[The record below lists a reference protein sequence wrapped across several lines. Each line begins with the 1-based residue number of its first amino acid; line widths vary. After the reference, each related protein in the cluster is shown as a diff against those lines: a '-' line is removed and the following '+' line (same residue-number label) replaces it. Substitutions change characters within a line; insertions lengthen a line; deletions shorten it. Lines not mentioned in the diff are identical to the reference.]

1 MAEKVNLEGL
11 YKELESLEKAM
22 KEKPKK
28 KIEDVEEEKDEELD
42 EKDEDEDTKDD
53 EEDTKDDEEDKED
66 EDLEKA
72 EVIDV
77 SRDVVEIHEMLK
89 AIKDTLPLISTEIAD
104 LKKSIVIHEPVKTP
118 DYGQMLTIMKAQHE
132 NLMEINKRMEILES
146 TPATSRNSINSIL
159 PANEPLIPGTARME
173 LNKAITTG
181 VFVNKAYEL
190 NEINNLLNS
199 GKEKEVLDLIE
210 KYKGVK

>member
-53 EEDTKDDEEDKED
+53 EEDKED

-89 AIKDTLPLISTEIAD
+89 AIKDALPLISTEIAD

-190 NEINNLLNS
+190 NEINNLLNF